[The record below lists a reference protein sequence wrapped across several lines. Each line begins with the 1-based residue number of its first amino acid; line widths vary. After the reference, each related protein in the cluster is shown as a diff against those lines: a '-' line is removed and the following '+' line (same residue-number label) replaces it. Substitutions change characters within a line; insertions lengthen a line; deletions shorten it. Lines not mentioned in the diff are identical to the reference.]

1 MMPGYQTEAIVLR
14 HAAYRE
20 SDRMVT
26 LFSPMHGRIE
36 ALARG
41 CKKLCGTMA
50 VASELF
56 STGVYQ
62 LYVKGE
68 RTTMTGFS
76 LQEGFYPLRTQME
89 RLAYGCYALGLCAA
103 AIQPGEPEPELFA
116 SLQRAL
122 ALLAYD
128 DCPEKAVAAC
138 FLTSFAACVGFQP
151 ELDVCAHCGR
161 PVDERAVYDLE
172 AGGIFHPDCMPRGK
186 AVRPEALRLLRA
198 VRAQGYGVCADADP
212 AVADGALTWMRAH
225 VEYHMQGAVRAAKF
239 LTYCQ

>member
-1 MMPGYQTEAIVLR
+1 MPGIQTEAIVLR
-14 HAAYRE
+14 HAAYRDC
-20 SDRMVT
+20 DRMVT
-26 LFSPMHGRIE
+26 LFSPTHGRIE

-41 CKKLCGTMA
+41 CKKLGGTMA

-68 RTTMTGFS
+68 RTTLTGFS
-76 LQEGFYPLRTQME
+76 LQEGYYPLRTQME

-103 AIQPGEPEPELFA
+103 AIQPGEAEPALYA
-116 SLQRAL
+116 SLQRTL

-128 DCPEKAVAAC
+128 GCPEKAVAAC

-151 ELDVCAHCGR
+151 ELDVCAHCGK
-161 PVDERAVYDLE
+161 PVERQAVYDPE
-172 AGGIFHPDCMPRGK
+172 AGGVCHPDCAPRGK
-186 AVRPEALRLLRA
+186 PLRPEILEWLRSIRERGFDA
-198 VRAQGYGVCADADP
+198 CPDAAPAIADA
-212 AVADGALTWMRAH
+212 ALSFLRAH

-239 LTYCQ
+239 LAYCR

>member
-14 HAAYRE
+14 HAAYRDC
-20 SDRMVT
+20 DRMVT
-26 LFSPMHGRIE
+26 LFSPTHGRIE

-41 CKKLCGTMA
+41 CKKMGSVMTA
-50 VASELF
+50 ASELF

-62 LYVKGE
+62 LYAKGE

-76 LQEGFYPLRTQME
+76 LQEGFYPLRTQVE

-103 AIQPGEPEPELFA
+103 AIQPGEPEPELYA

-122 ALLAYD
+122 AFLAYD
-128 DCPEKAVAAC
+128 DCPEKTVATC
-138 FLTSFAACVGFQP
+138 FLTSFSACVGFQP
-151 ELDVCAHCGR
+151 ELDHCAHCGK
-161 PVDERAVYDLE
+161 PVGDRAVYDLE

-186 AVRPEALRLLRA
+186 TIRPEVLRWLRE
-198 VRAQGYGVCADADP
+198 VRAQDYGVCSIAEP
-212 AVADGALTWMRAH
+212 AVVDAALTWMRGH

-239 LTYCQ
+239 LSYCQ